1 MAAMHE
7 FNSYIRHIDT
17 DSLGDLCVR
26 CGRMVTLE
34 KNEYLFREGE
44 VFPFIGFVGKGI
56 LKYVCVNKSENRS
69 YNTGFAFAGE
79 FAANYP
85 ACIYGLNSETGI
97 QALTQCEL
105 YLCPVETLLSFY
117 EERPD
122 MPRTNAEQL
131 FLQTYSRY
139 LDLYRLTSEERYL
152 QLLERC
158 PEILQLV
165 PLKEIASYL
174 KITPTHMSRI
184 RRKQSFG

>member
-1 MAAMHE
+1 
-7 FNSYIRHIDT
+7 
-17 DSLGDLCVR
+17 
-26 CGRMVTLE
+26 
-34 KNEYLFREGE
+34 
-44 VFPFIGFVGKGI
+44 
-56 LKYVCVNKSENRS
+56 
-69 YNTGFAFAGE
+69 
-79 FAANYP
+79 
-85 ACIYGLNSETGI
+85 
-97 QALTQCEL
+97 
-105 YLCPVETLLSFY
+105 
-117 EERPD
+117 